1 MKVSELLLNSEFKCV
16 NPQVGIEGNIENG
29 YVGDLL
35 SWVMANAGN
44 NCAWITIQTHVNIV
58 AVASLLE
65 MTCVIIPEGAE
76 VEEGTLKRATLEN
89 IPIITTSLSAYET
102 CQVLGKAGV

>member
-1 MKVSELLLNSEFKCV
+1 MKVSELLLNKSFECI
-16 NPQVGIEGNIENG
+16 NPEVGIDGDIESG

-35 SWVMANAGN
+35 SWVMANAGHK
-44 NCAWITIQTHVNIV
+44 CAWITIQTHVNIV
-58 AVASLLE
+58 AVASLLD

-76 VEEGTLKRATLEN
+76 VEEGTLQRATLEKM
-89 IPIITTSLSAYET
+89 PIIITNLNAYEA